1 MNDKSYSVPALLTLC
16 VLMGASM
23 AASSQTLVSLYH
35 MARNQDP
42 QFLAAQASLDAMR
55 EKPLQARAGLL
66 PTVNLTANQTGQNG
80 QTAFDNAPF
89 VDRNVQSWGWT
100 LQLTQPLLRWANWIA
115 LDQAE
120 AQLLQAQAQSSAA
133 HTDLVLRTV
142 QAYFDVEVAMQS
154 VGVAQAQLDA
164 VGEHLALAQRGFKVG
179 TGTVTDVH
187 EAQAKQ
193 ALGLAQRVAAV
204 NDLAVKESELERII
218 GQSLRLAPVQIGDL
232 SAASAVRPLAQW
244 LDLAATDNAAVRAQ
258 QAALME
264 ARHLV
269 RKNTALHAPT
279 LDLVANQAVSYNSG
293 TMNSP
298 ADIANRVQSQQLALQ
313 LTVPLFAGGGTQS
326 LVREAV
332 ALEEKV
338 RQELD
343 AAQRNAASQVRQAY
357 AGVVNGLA
365 QIDALHTAV
374 QASRNAV
381 ESNKIG
387 YKIGTRISPD
397 VLSAEQQLYQS
408 QRDFNKARFDAALQ
422 QLKLLAAVGHL
433 QESDLQNLQ
442 SLITPIQDVQP

>member
-1 MNDKSYSVPALLTLC
+1 
-16 VLMGASM
+16 
-23 AASSQTLVSLYH
+23 
-35 MARNQDP
+35 
-42 QFLAAQASLDAMR
+42 
-55 EKPLQARAGLL
+55 
-66 PTVNLTANQTGQNG
+66 
-80 QTAFDNAPF
+80 
-89 VDRNVQSWGWT
+89 
-100 LQLTQPLLRWANWIA
+100 
-115 LDQAE
+115 
-120 AQLLQAQAQSSAA
+120 
-133 HTDLVLRTV
+133 
-142 QAYFDVEVAMQS
+142 MQS

-164 VGEHLALAQRGFKVG
+164 VGEHLALAQHGFKVG

-193 ALGLAQRVAAV
+193 ALGVAQRVAAV
-204 NDLAVKESELERII
+204 NDLDFKESELERII
-218 GQSLRLAPVQIGDL
+218 GQSLRLVPVQIGDL
-232 SAASAVRPLAQW
+232 SAASAVRPLAHW
-244 LDLAATDNAAVRAQ
+244 LDLAATDNATVRAQ
-258 QAALME
+258 QAALVE

-269 RKNTALHAPT
+269 RKNTALHTPT

-298 ADIANRVQSQQLALQ
+298 ADIANRVQSKQLTLQ

-326 LVREAV
+326 LVREAA

-338 RQELD
+338 RQELG

-357 AGVVNGLA
+357 AGIVNGLT
-365 QIDALHTAV
+365 QIDALQTAV
-374 QASRNAV
+374 QASRDAV

-387 YKIGTRISPD
+387 YKIGTRISRD

>member
-1 MNDKSYSVPALLTLC
+1 
-16 VLMGASM
+16 
-23 AASSQTLVSLYH
+23 
-35 MARNQDP
+35 
-42 QFLAAQASLDAMR
+42 
-55 EKPLQARAGLL
+55 
-66 PTVNLTANQTGQNG
+66 
-80 QTAFDNAPF
+80 
-89 VDRNVQSWGWT
+89 
-100 LQLTQPLLRWANWIA
+100 
-115 LDQAE
+115 
-120 AQLLQAQAQSSAA
+120 
-133 HTDLVLRTV
+133 
-142 QAYFDVEVAMQS
+142 
-154 VGVAQAQLDA
+154 
-164 VGEHLALAQRGFKVG
+164 
-179 TGTVTDVH
+179 
-187 EAQAKQ
+187 
-193 ALGLAQRVAAV
+193 
-204 NDLAVKESELERII
+204 
-218 GQSLRLAPVQIGDL
+218 
-232 SAASAVRPLAQW
+232 
-244 LDLAATDNAAVRAQ
+244 
-258 QAALME
+258 ME

-338 RQELD
+338 RQELG

-374 QASRNAV
+374 QASRNSV

-408 QRDFNKARFDAALQ
+408 RRDFNKARFDAALQ